1 MSHRKAISADV
12 RWCPLV
18 PLNWAFTDSA
28 CRAVPMD
35 NCPLR
40 GVISEDPLEVFQ
52 NIVCFTGTETVP
64 FVKHTESPELAWK
77 ENLSVSNK
85 RLPSETRMTRDVER
99 VLAQSVPPGWSLE
112 TQPDAPANGRRID
125 LLAEVTSPDGETARF
140 AIEVKRLL
148 EPRSA
153 EATAEQILMLTA
165 TTMPEATPVVAA
177 GYLSARTRSL
187 LNDLGVGYI
196 DTTGNISIASSTP
209 GMVVFTQ
216 GADNDPWPQDAG
228 LQSLR
233 GRGAARAIRAI
244 IDATPPF
251 GTRELAGTTSAS
263 APTLSRV
270 LDLLE
275 REAIVTRRP
284 RGPVLT
290 VDWEAAIR
298 RWAEDYDQTNSNTAT
313 TFLDPRGIPSIEK
326 KLQATKFGYAAT
338 GAFAAQRFNPIAPA
352 RTATIYVD
360 DVTATADRLGLRE
373 TEAGANVVL
382 LEPFDPV
389 VFERTTTRDGLRCVA
404 ASQLAVD
411 LLTGPGREPSQGEE
425 ILGWMKEN
433 EDAWRT

>member
-1 MSHRKAISADV
+1 M
-12 RWCPLV
+12 P
-18 PLNWAFTDSA
+18 
-28 CRAVPMD
+28 
-35 NCPLR
+35 
-40 GVISEDPLEVFQ
+40 
-52 NIVCFTGTETVP
+52 
-64 FVKHTESPELAWK
+64 
-77 ENLSVSNK
+77 NK
-85 RLPSETRMTRDVER
+85 RLPSETRVIRDVER
-99 VLAQSVPPGWSLE
+99 VLARSIPPGWSLK
-112 TQPDAPANGRRID
+112 TKPDAQANGKRID
-125 LLAEVTSPDGETARF
+125 LLAEVTSPDGDTASF
-140 AIEVKRLL
+140 AIEVKRLI

-153 EATAEQILMLTA
+153 GAAAEQILMLTA
-165 TTMPEATPVVAA
+165 ETLPEATPVVAA

-187 LNDLGVGYI
+187 LDDFGVGYI
-196 DTTGNISIASSTP
+196 DTTGNISIVSSTP

-216 GADNDPWPQDAG
+216 GAENDPWPQDVG

-251 GTRELAGTTSAS
+251 GTRELAGATSAS

-290 VDWEAAIR
+290 VDWQAVIR
-298 RWAEDYDQTNSNTAT
+298 RWAEDYDQATSNRAT
-313 TFLDPRGIPSIEK
+313 TFLDPRGLPSIEK
-326 KLQATKFGYAAT
+326 KLRETKFGYAAT
-338 GAFAAQRFNPIAPA
+338 GAFAAQRFNSIAPA
-352 RTATIYVD
+352 RTATIYVG
-360 DVTATADRLGLRE
+360 DVAGAADRLGLRE

-411 LLTGPGREPSQGEE
+411 LLTGPGREPSQGEK
-425 ILGWMKEN
+425 ILEWMKESEN
-433 EDAWRT
+433 AWQT